1 VRKWIIL
8 LVVAA
13 QLAVLAFM
21 AGERE
26 WVARTGRTIWLRT
39 APLDP
44 NDPMRGAYVRL
55 RYDISSVSREL
66 CRDGL
71 ATWMDERANASGTDW
86 RVARRREQD
95 LRDRPVY
102 AVLRAGPHG
111 IGELVALTDRQPAT
125 GLFVRGRIGW
135 VSGDQLNVRYGV
147 EALFLQQDKAKR
159 LELEAA
165 RRGREDGVVLD
176 AEVAVSPAGLSVLK
190 GYRWEPL
197 GITVTTETAPA
208 PAEVVATPPGK
219 IVVGERPSGPNVERR
234 TRAVTAV
241 TVELKNRGD
250 RPVAIAARDDGA
262 YFRLVSDRSWG
273 NSRCRWAGAD
283 RPRPKPTAED
293 IRILKPGEGWKV
305 RLDLTTPE
313 WALLF
318 RTNEKNEER
327 TLSIPALVDEQSQG
341 WSFRIEYAPP
351 SEAECAGLPGA
362 AELWGREL
370 RTRGFF
376 PGDGRVD

>member
-1 VRKWIIL
+1 MRKWIIL

-26 WVARTGRTIWLRT
+26 WVARTGRTVWLRT

-55 RYDISSVSREL
+55 SYEITSVPRAL

-71 ATWMDERANASGTDW
+71 AAWLDERTNAADSDW
-86 RVARRREQD
+86 RAMRQREQD

-102 AVLRAGPHG
+102 AVLRVGPHG
-111 IGELVALTDRQPAT
+111 IGELVALTDRKPT
-125 GLFVRGRIGW
+125 SGLFVRGRIGW
-135 VSGDQLNVRYGV
+135 VSGDQMTVRYGV

-176 AEVAVSPAGLSVLK
+176 AEVAVGPAGLAVLK

-197 GITVTTETAPA
+197 GITLTTETVPV
-208 PAEVVATPPGK
+208 PAEVVATTPER
-219 IVVGERPSGPNVERR
+219 IVVGERPTAPTAQRR
-234 TRAVTAV
+234 VRAVTAV

-262 YFRLVSDRSWG
+262 YFRLVPNQGWG
-273 NSRCRWAGAD
+273 DSRCRWTGAD
-283 RPRPKPTAED
+283 RSRPRPTAED
-293 IRILKPGEGWKV
+293 IRILKPEESWKV
-305 RLDLTTPE
+305 RLDLTAPE

-318 RTNEKNEER
+318 RTNEKSEER
-327 TLSIPALVDEQSQG
+327 TLSIPALVDEERQG

-351 SEAECAGLPGA
+351 SAEECAGLPGA
-362 AELWGREL
+362 PELWGREL

-376 PGDGRVD
+376 PGDGSAD